1 MKNLTYNLYLKER
14 IYRNETLM
22 SYYFQPNRKIEK
34 KCRPVDIHGER
45 KKLYNDGVIE
55 NYKKK
60 DIVNSYN
67 VSVRRTK
74 ILLNMLLE
82 MNDFDW
88 FCTLTFDKD
97 KIDRR
102 NDKAVFECY
111 KKYINNLSH
120 KFLSL
125 RYICVPE
132 RHEAKEDEDC
142 GCIHFHLLIGGV
154 PAKDLG
160 LVNSGKVC
168 CSWAKKKNRLG
179 YETGG
184 VCSKAYFEKT
194 KHLHELK
201 ETDGETIFNI
211 TSFAYGLTTA
221 SRIVSP
227 ERCKTYVAK
236 YIRKDIGASTEEF
249 KKRFYYS
256 RNLNV
261 PEVVKKLVGA
271 EFDEPVDL
279 KLEHVVGVDDSPYID
294 FAKGRPYIS
303 DYNVLQLK
311 IDNEIKNMLDK
322 GLIPTEENINQVF
335 NNQMSIENL
344 ISKEKE

>member
-1 MKNLTYNLYLKER
+1 MKDLTYNLYLKER
-14 IYRNETLM
+14 IYRTYTLM

-34 KCRPVDIHGER
+34 SCRPFDLNGER
-45 KKLYNDGVIE
+45 VRLYNDGVIE
-55 NYKKK
+55 HYKKK
-60 DIVNSYN
+60 DIVHSYN
-67 VSVRRTK
+67 VSVGRTK
-74 ILLNMLLE
+74 ILLKMLLE

-102 NDKAVFECY
+102 NDEAVFKCY
-111 KKYINNLSH
+111 RKYIDNLQH
-120 KFLSL
+120 KFKAL

-132 RHEAKEDEDC
+132 RHEAKEDEDV

-154 PAKDLG
+154 PHQNLG

-168 CSWAKKKNRLG
+168 CSWAKKN
-179 YETGG
+179 G
-184 VCSKAYFEKT
+184 VCSRKYFEKT

-201 ETDGETIFNI
+201 DTDGETIFNI

-236 YIRKDIGASTEEF
+236 YIRKDIGASTEAF

-261 PEVVKKLVGA
+261 PEVVKKLIGA
-271 EFDEPVDL
+271 EFDEPLNMRTESINGIDNSL
-279 KLEHVVGVDDSPYID
+279 YID
-294 FAKGRPYIS
+294 FAKAKPYYS
-303 DYNVLQLK
+303 DFNTMQLA

-322 GLIPTEENINQVF
+322 DLILTDEDLLGIFDKQL
-335 NNQMSIENL
+335 SIDNL

>member
-1 MKNLTYNLYLKER
+1 M
-14 IYRNETLM
+14 
-22 SYYFQPNRKIEK
+22 
-34 KCRPVDIHGER
+34 
-45 KKLYNDGVIE
+45 
-55 NYKKK
+55 
-60 DIVNSYN
+60 
-67 VSVRRTK
+67 
-74 ILLNMLLE
+74 
-82 MNDFDW
+82 
-88 FCTLTFDKD
+88 
-97 KIDRR
+97 
-102 NDKAVFECY
+102 
-111 KKYINNLSH
+111 
-120 KFLSL
+120 

-132 RHEAKEDEDC
+132 RHEAKEDEDY

-322 GLIPTEENINQVF
+322 GLILTEENINQVF